1 MSNLVSF
8 AGTKLINLNTIT
20 GIADTDYVVIQKD
33 TNGDKTT
40 KKILWSDV
48 KALIVDLV
56 EEIELTYEIQRTGS
70 IIDEKT
76 DLYISSSTQTLTMPA
91 TSVFP
96 VSVKTLTGFT
106 ATLQDTNG
114 NIFEGTGTSTQ
125 TVIGPA
131 CNKWILDG
139 SVWRPIA

>member
-1 MSNLVSF
+1 MSF

-96 VSVKTLTGFT
+96 VSVKTLSGFT

-114 NIFEGTGTSTQ
+114 NTFEGTGTSTQ

-131 CNKWILDG
+131 SNKWILDG
-139 SVWRPIA
+139 TVWRPIA